1 MTRKEKRDRIEKIN
15 FFEEFLKIQNH
26 FFKEL
31 VNKLK
36 HVKDERNQSYITYPP
51 EVLLFMIIMK
61 NSCGIVSMNDM
72 TNKFNKEN
80 CISNIFKSLKIE
92 SIEEIPHYDTINNF
106 LKALEPTELEKIIK
120 YMVKELLNKRCLEKY
135 RLRNKYWK
143 IAIDATGIFSFKHK
157 HCEHCLKRVYKN
169 KETGEIERIEYYHN
183 VLEAKLIVGDM
194 VISIATEFIENEKED
209 VEKQDCELN
218 AFKRL
223 EKRLKKEYK
232 RLPICILA
240 DSLYANKSVFEICKN
255 NRWQYIIRF
264 KEGSIKSVAEEFNVI
279 SKLEDNNDNIVTN
292 QKVDKIN
299 NKEVI
304 KDTKYIYV
312 NSIDYDKFKLNE
324 VEYTNEYKD
333 NNKIKEEKF
342 VFITSIELTKS
353 NIKELVEA
361 GRSRWKIENIGFNNQ
376 KNGNYDI
383 EHVCCLNY
391 NAMKNHYLLV
401 QITDIIKQLFE
412 RGCSR
417 IKELKF
423 SKKNISSILKNSF
436 GQETILK
443 DIIFNSHIKIRDI

>member
-1 MTRKEKRDRIEKIN
+1 MIRKEKREKIEEIN

-36 HVKDERNQSYITYPP
+36 HIKDKRNQSYITYPP

-80 CISNIFKSLKIE
+80 CINNMFKALKIK
-92 SIEEIPHYDTINNF
+92 STEEIPHYDTINNF
-106 LKALEPTELEKIIK
+106 LKELEPSELEKIIK

-135 RLRNKYWK
+135 RLRDKYWK
-143 IAIDATGIFSFKHK
+143 IAIDATGIFSFKHR
-157 HCEHCLKRVYKN
+157 HCEHCLKREYKN
-169 KETGEIERIEYYHN
+169 KETGEIERVEYYHN

-194 VISIATEFIENEKED
+194 AISIATEFIENEKED
-209 VEKQDCELN
+209 VEKQDCELK

-223 EKRLKKEYK
+223 EKRLKNEYK

-264 KEGSIKSVAEEFNVI
+264 KEGSIKSIAEEFNVI
-279 SKLEDNNDNIVTN
+279 SKLEGNKDNNVIN
-292 QKVDKIN
+292 QISEKNTK
-299 NKEVI
+299 KEVI
-304 KDTKYIYV
+304 KDIKYTYV
-312 NSIDYDKFKLNE
+312 NSIDYVEYKINE
-324 VEYTNEYKD
+324 VEYTSKYEENDKA
-333 NNKIKEEKF
+333 KEEKF

-353 NIKELVEA
+353 NIAEIVES

-391 NAMKNHYLLV
+391 NAMKNHYLLI
-401 QITDIIKQLFE
+401 QITDMIKQLFE
-412 RGCSR
+412 RGCSC
-417 IKELKF
+417 IKELKI
-423 SKKNISSILKNSF
+423 SKKNISLILTNSF
-436 GQETILK
+436 GEETILK